1 MNTKNMQTLVVQKM
15 HSDAMLP
22 TRGTELSA
30 GYDLYAC
37 SDCVVHEGKRF
48 VVPTGIRV
56 KIPEGCY
63 ARIASRSGLTV
74 KHGIEVGAGVI
85 DRDYEGELRVVLF
98 NHGNRPFHIK
108 QGYRIAQLILERY
121 EHCDLVED
129 PELYPQIPIQDPP
142 VAPDP
147 SEIPDPQFK
156 PDLIDHARN
165 QGLGPRS
172 VGGLGST
179 GVDTNKH
186 HIS

>member
-1 MNTKNMQTLVVQKM
+1 MNTLVVQKM

-85 DRDYEGELRVVLF
+85 DRDYEGELRVVCSITF
-98 NHGNRPFHIK
+98 NHGNRPLLKTRSFHIK
-108 QGYRIAQLILERY
+108 QGYRIAR
-121 EHCDLVED
+121 
-129 PELYPQIPIQDPP
+129 
-142 VAPDP
+142 
-147 SEIPDPQFK
+147 
-156 PDLIDHARN
+156 
-165 QGLGPRS
+165 
-172 VGGLGST
+172 GS
-179 GVDTNKH
+179 
-186 HIS
+186 